1 MAGKF
6 DLEAYET
13 VEVRLRRLYTQ
24 YPQARILTDLVF
36 HDDRRFIIK
45 AEVYLSI
52 EDMTPVATG
61 YAEEIVGAS
70 PVNRTSA
77 LENGETSAIGRAI
90 NNSVLCLLAPEGK
103 RPSQQEMEK
112 VERYGK
118 EPRKPVTAPRTWTE
132 EELTKAKFVLEHE
145 VPIVGFVDEA
155 RRLWEDNKD
164 ILDAPVSGTTLK
176 DALNTKVASL
186 Q

>member
-24 YPQARILTDLVF
+24 YPTARVLTDLVF
-36 HDDRRFIIK
+36 QDDRRFIIK
-45 AEVYLSI
+45 AEIYLDKDDLS
-52 EDMTPVATG
+52 PVSTG

-70 PVNRTSA
+70 PVNRSSA

-103 RPSQQEMEK
+103 RPSREEMDK
-112 VERYGK
+112 VDRYSK
-118 EPRKPVTAPRTWTE
+118 ETRKPIKAPRTYTE
-132 EELTKAKFVLEHE
+132 EELTKAQYVLEHE
-145 VPIVGFVDEA
+145 VPVVAFIDEA
-155 RRLWEDNKD
+155 RRVWEENKD
-164 ILDAPVSGTTLK
+164 LLDAPVNGTTLK
-176 DALNTKVASL
+176 DALNAKVASF